1 MIGSLRQSMAWLHTW
16 AGLLFGWLL
25 YAVFLTGALTVFA
38 AELTRWMTPETLAA
52 RPADR
57 AQALR
62 AAQDWLTR
70 HAPAGAQ
77 GWQIELPDA
86 RNPALRVAWQ
96 QPGDSGAALLDP
108 ASGQA
113 LAPRDTEGGEF
124 LIEFHYSLHA
134 GLPGI
139 LLVGLASLVMMVTLV
154 SGLIVH
160 RRLLADFF
168 TFRPRASP
176 GRSWLDAHNVLGV
189 LPLPFHL
196 MITCTAL
203 STLLLTYLPAGIDS
217 RYGGDPGEFVAQAFP
232 APATSTG
239 DGQPAA
245 TLPLIDAVTRAEAH
259 LGRHKA
265 AMVLVRQPNRTD
277 TVVDVLRAYDDRFM
291 AFPDRV
297 SLNGATGDVLQV
309 SDQYRASLTLV
320 RTLGGLHYGRYA
332 QPLLRWMYFLLG
344 AAGAAM
350 IATGLLLYTV
360 RRSERPSRF
369 DRLAARMN
377 IAMIAGPLYACAG
390 YLLANRL
397 YWPQSP
403 GLHEREVAVFF
414 ALWGL
419 SALHAALR
427 PPARLWR
434 EQWLGLAALLLA
446 IPVADAW
453 TLAAAG
459 SLPAATATVVY
470 PAMWVACGLAAAL
483 CMRAARP
490 PRKA

>member
-16 AGLLFGWLL
+16 TGLLFGWLL
-25 YAVFLTGALTVFA
+25 YAVFVTGALTVYA

-52 RPADR
+52 HPAER
-57 AQALR
+57 AVALR
-62 AAQDWLTR
+62 TAQDWLAR
-70 HAPAGAQ
+70 HAPADAQ

-96 QPGDSGAALLDP
+96 QAGGMGAALLDP
-108 ASGQA
+108 DSGQV

-154 SGLIVH
+154 SGVIVH
-160 RRLLADFF
+160 RRLFADFF
-168 TFRPRASP
+168 TFRAHASP

-196 MITCTAL
+196 MITFTAL

-217 RYGGDPGEFVAQAFP
+217 RYGGDTGEFVAQAFP
-232 APATSTG
+232 APAVPAQG
-239 DGQPAA
+239 GLPAA
-245 TLPLIDAVTRAEAH
+245 TLPLSDAVTRAETY

-265 AMVLVRQPNRTD
+265 AMVLVRQPSRTD
-277 TVVDVLRAYDDRFM
+277 AVVDVLRAYDDRFM

-297 SLNGATGDVLQV
+297 SLDGATGAVLQV
-309 SDQYRASLTLV
+309 SDRYRASLTLV

-332 QPLLRWMYFLLG
+332 QPLLRGLYFLLG

-350 IATGLLLYTV
+350 IATGLLLYAV
-360 RRSERPSRF
+360 RRTGSPTRF

-377 IAMIAGPLYACAG
+377 AAMIAGPLYACAG
-390 YLLANRL
+390 YFLANRL
-397 YWPQSP
+397 CWPQAP
-403 GLHEREVAVFF
+403 GLHDREVAVFF
-414 ALWGL
+414 GLWGL

-427 PPARLWR
+427 RPDRLWR
-434 EQWLGLAALLLA
+434 EQWLGLAGLLLA
-446 IPVADAW
+446 IPVVDVLA
-453 TLAAAG
+453 LAASGRLGVAM
-459 SLPAATATVVY
+459 AAAPY
-470 PAMWVACGLAAAL
+470 PAMWAGCGIAAVL
-483 CMRAARP
+483 CVRAARR
-490 PRKA
+490 PRQT